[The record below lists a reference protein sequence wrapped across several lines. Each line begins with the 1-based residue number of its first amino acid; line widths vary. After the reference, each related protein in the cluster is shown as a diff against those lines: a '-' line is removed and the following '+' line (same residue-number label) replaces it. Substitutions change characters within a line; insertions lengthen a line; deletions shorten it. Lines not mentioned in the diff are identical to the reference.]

1 MKRILDF
8 LRPLADR
15 VGVYPEALLGAGAV
29 VVLFLAIMVILRSR
43 RGGIARQVLL
53 LARGGHAPATIARR
67 TGLSRDAV
75 AMALHVG
82 GGRPILPPTARI
94 AGTGPRPASFGEALQ
109 SASRHPLE
117 ALPEEWSRPV
127 RTLPSRRARFLS
139 FSR

>member
-1 MKRILDF
+1 MSRILDF

-15 VGVYPEALLGAGAV
+15 VGVYPEALLGAGAAM
-29 VVLFLAIMVILRSR
+29 VLLLAITLFLRSR

-94 AGTGPRPASFGEALQ
+94 AGTTLRPASFGEALQ
-109 SASRHPLE
+109 TASRHPLE
-117 ALPEEWSRPV
+117 SLPEEWSRPA
-127 RTLPSRRARFLS
+127 RALPSWRARFLS